1 MDMDR
6 MKIKFLYGDI
16 YVPKILG
23 GGGVITPKILGGYLP
38 SEF

>member
-16 YVPKILG
+16 YVPKILEG
-23 GGGVITPKILGGYLP
+23 GGDYPQDSRGGYLP